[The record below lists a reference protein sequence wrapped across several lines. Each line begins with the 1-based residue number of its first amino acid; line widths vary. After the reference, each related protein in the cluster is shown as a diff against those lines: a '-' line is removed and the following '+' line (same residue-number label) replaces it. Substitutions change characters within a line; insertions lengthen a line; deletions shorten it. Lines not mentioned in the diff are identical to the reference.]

1 MVRGTPM
8 GKRRY
13 AVMKSMKRRLGYRAA
28 RNVYK
33 SVYGKSKLR
42 GFKRYRRKKI
52 KSLKYRGSVVKG
64 CKRVIFYEPLSYTNV
79 TRGNAL

>member
-1 MVRGTPM
+1 MVKGTRM

-42 GFKRYRRKKI
+42 GFKRYKRK
-52 KSLKYRGSVVKG
+52 SS
-64 CKRVIFYEPLSYTNV
+64 
-79 TRGNAL
+79 